1 MTGGG
6 LLATTSEYLRS
17 REFIERLTAT
27 RLIARQAMHEGRQMT
42 GAELAIHLDL
52 DAPVAQLLFNFL
64 DAWDISEAAIAD
76 IAAQLAAPKQGELR
90 H

>member
-1 MTGGG
+1 MIGG
-6 LLATTSEYLRS
+6 LLASTSEYLRS

-27 RLIARQAMHEGRQMT
+27 RLVARQAMHEGRQLS
-42 GAELAIHLDL
+42 GSELAAHLDL
-52 DAPVAQLLFNFL
+52 DEPVAQLLFNFL

-76 IAAQLAAPKQGELR
+76 LAAHLAPAKQGEVR